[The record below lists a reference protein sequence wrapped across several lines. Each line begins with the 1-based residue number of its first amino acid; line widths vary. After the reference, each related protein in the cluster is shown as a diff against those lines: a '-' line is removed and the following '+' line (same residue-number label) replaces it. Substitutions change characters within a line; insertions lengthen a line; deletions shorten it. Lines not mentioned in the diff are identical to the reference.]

1 MCITNAIEKIN
12 QEIKKE
18 NSEFI
23 RVIGA
28 FLINLIKNN
37 EEAAKMIMNKDK
49 TIMGSLNEMSKEA
62 KKKAVKGCAML
73 SDEEGFGI
81 VLKYYGIS
89 SEIDT
94 NNNINNKV
102 VNISEHRKTE
112 SKKTDLLDINLDDLL

>member
-18 NSEFI
+18 NSEFV

-37 EEAAKMIMNKDK
+37 EEAAKMIMNQDK

-81 VLKYYGIS
+81 VLKYYGITQEVEKEVNS
-89 SEIDT
+89 S
-94 NNNINNKV
+94 NKV
-102 VNISEHRKTE
+102 ISINEYKKE
-112 SKKTDLLDINLDDLL
+112 SKELDINLDDLLDL